1 MAMGRPVAAETFR
14 MRAIVSMCSSMSPW
28 ANPSRQTSTPASMSS
43 VSISSESDA
52 GPMVATIL
60 VRRVTVEPYR
70 RVPDSRVVSSGDD
83 LVTSRGLRI
92 PAAALTWWA
101 SRSGGP
107 GGQHANTSDT
117 NVTVELVLDDADL
130 PADVT
135 ERLRAV
141 HGDTVRASSSD
152 SRSQFRNRQ
161 LARQRL
167 ADIVD
172 GAARPPKRRR
182 PTRPSRSAQR
192 RRLEAKRQQ
201 SEKKA
206 RRAWRPEA

>member
-1 MAMGRPVAAETFR
+1 M
-14 MRAIVSMCSSMSPW
+14 
-28 ANPSRQTSTPASMSS
+28 
-43 VSISSESDA
+43 
-52 GPMVATIL
+52 
-60 VRRVTVEPYR
+60 
-70 RVPDSRVVSSGDD
+70 SSGDD

-117 NVTVELVLDDADL
+117 NVTVELDL
-130 PADVT
+130 GEAGLPDEVT
-135 ERLRAV
+135 ERLRAA
-141 HGDTVRASSSD
+141 HGDTVRANSSD

-161 LARQRL
+161 LARKRL
-167 ADIVD
+167 AELVD

-182 PTRPSRSAQR
+182 PTRPTRSSER

-206 RRAWRPEA
+206 RRAWRPD